1 MNAKA
6 LLFYILGSVSVIIA
20 VILFFKWLDWK
31 FLLPLALGIAAVVFF
46 WMGSTL
52 SNKNRT

>member
-6 LLFYILGSVSVIIA
+6 LLFYILGSVSLIIA

-46 WMGSTL
+46 WMGS
-52 SNKNRT
+52 SSSMKK